1 MAMSACS
8 SGRIAGNPASALAG
22 RNHLPDSPTRGSAS
36 ALGASVALTAPAAG
50 SAPAWGS
57 ASSPVTPCSASA
69 SASVACASASGVRG
83 SPSAPAA
90 SGATPASVVPGS
102 VSASPVMSLLPPEA
116 VLRSSASDLAPPSSV
131 AGRDGTRLKYRPGL
145 AFRANSRV
153 VRKCPPFLACARVL
167 AIRIPA
173 SRRAARASSVR
184 RAGARRE
191 RSLDPRL
198 RSRLVPG
205 RIGEDP
211 GLREHLVHYI
221 DPHPSQEP
229 HSSQKP
235 WLGPASG
242 GADLPCA
249 PLSLSHVRL

>member
-50 SAPAWGS
+50 SVPAWGS
-57 ASSPVTPCSASA
+57 ASSPVTPCSA

-90 SGATPASVVPGS
+90 SGTTPASVVPGS

-173 SRRAARASSVR
+173 SRRAARASLVR

-211 GLREHLVHYI
+211 GLKEHLVHYI
-221 DPHPSQEP
+221 DPTPPRSP
-229 HSSQKP
+229 IP
-235 WLGPASG
+235 PRNLGSVRRPA
-242 GADLPCA
+242 ALI
-249 PLSLSHVRL
+249 SHVRL